1 MATKSKSYVVE
12 KKSVC
17 PDYEATINQLLDVM
31 NNMFNQTS
39 NQLAEIYR
47 ISALVSFIAGQKA
60 YLDRL
65 RDQYARAKED
75 KDLQSLKSVVYK
87 IENNM
92 ECKVYDDLWY
102 SCAKMYD
109 SMIETFREESNND
122 DITYNIKT
130 SDEILKSRCR
140 YYLEA
145 DNRKLDEAIKT
156 VEGWLNL

>member
-12 KKSVC
+12 QKSVC
-17 PDYEATINQLLDVM
+17 PEYEATLNTLLDVM
-31 NNMFNQTS
+31 NSMFNTSS

-47 ISALVSFIAGQKA
+47 ISALVSFFAGQKA

-65 RDQYARAKED
+65 RDQYARAKAD

-87 IENNM
+87 IENNL
-92 ECKVYDDLWY
+92 ECKVYDDLWS

-130 SDEILKSRCR
+130 SDEILKSRCQ

-156 VEGWLNL
+156 VESWLNL